1 VTHEGQPGSGR
12 GRSTTSATLRCP
24 TCGEH
29 RPSAAL
35 LTLEDVALRLGTSL
49 RHVRRLAD
57 ERRIPIVKVGRY
69 VRFDGHEI
77 EHWIDDHRIAEVDP
91 AALARA
97 ARRRRTALGRS
108 STVGDHHGTRQRT
121 A

>member
-1 VTHEGQPGSGR
+1 VTDKGQAAAGR
-12 GRSTTSATLRCP
+12 TPSTNGATLRCP
-24 TCGEH
+24 ACGER
-29 RPSAAL
+29 RPAGAL
-35 LTLEDVALRLGTSL
+35 LTLEDVAVRLGTSQ

-69 VRFDGHEI
+69 VRFDGHEL
-77 EHWIDDHRIAEVDP
+77 EHWIDDHRVDVVDP

-97 ARRRRTALGRS
+97 ARRRRTTLRRPTAENRNRP
-108 STVGDHHGTRQRT
+108 RQRT

>member
-1 VTHEGQPGSGR
+1 
-12 GRSTTSATLRCP
+12 
-24 TCGEH
+24 
-29 RPSAAL
+29 
-35 LTLEDVALRLGTSL
+35 LGTSQ

-69 VRFDGHEI
+69 VRFDGYEL
-77 EHWIDDHRIAEVDP
+77 EHWIDDHRIGVVDP

-97 ARRRRTALGRS
+97 ARRQRSTLHRSTAGQDRREP
-108 STVGDHHGTRQRT
+108 RQRT

>member
-1 VTHEGQPGSGR
+1 
-12 GRSTTSATLRCP
+12 
-24 TCGEH
+24 
-29 RPSAAL
+29 
-35 LTLEDVALRLGTSL
+35 LGTSQ

-69 VRFDGHEI
+69 VRFDGHEL
-77 EHWIDDHRIAEVDP
+77 EHWIDDHRIGVVDP

-97 ARRRRTALGRS
+97 ARRRRTTLRRS
-108 STVGDHHGTRQRT
+108 STVDDRHGPRQRT